1 MSDTPENLDYQ
12 TVMHAVTVAESV
24 VRELV
29 R

>member
-12 TVMHAVTVAESV
+12 TGMHAATVAESV

-29 R
+29 Q

>member
-1 MSDTPENLDYQ
+1 MSDIPENLDYQ
-12 TVMHAVTVAESV
+12 TVMHAVTLAESV